1 MGSRFPSLLSRR
13 PSSKINAL
21 LSTSRTADVLPIRSY
36 HVIRMPQFARYI
48 GIDYSARRP
57 QTPVAKGSAFTLP
70 RAPAS
75 HGCVVGD
82 DAFQTKAGDGH
93 AAFAVAAWLQRADR
107 NGSLGGYWNP
117 PLTPEELEI
126 ARIEGWILGVV

>member
-1 MGSRFPSLLSRR
+1 
-13 PSSKINAL
+13 
-21 LSTSRTADVLPIRSY
+21 LP
-36 HVIRMPQFARYI
+36 HFERYI